1 MELLKLLSTSA
12 IVAQI
17 ISFLILLFLLRIF
30 FWKQVLKLLDER
42 KERIASEFKRI
53 EEAKAEIE
61 RVRSGYE
68 EKLRSIEETARIEI
82 QEAIEEGQNAAKEIK
97 KSAKV
102 EAESI
107 VNEAKA
113 EAIRELLKAKNELKG
128 YIADLVLDATGRLLE
143 EEMTGEKDKRLVED
157 FINRIDGLK

>member
-17 ISFLILLFLLRIF
+17 VSFLILLFLLRIF

-61 RVRSGYE
+61 RIRSGYE
-68 EKLRSIEETARIEI
+68 EKLRSIEATARIEI